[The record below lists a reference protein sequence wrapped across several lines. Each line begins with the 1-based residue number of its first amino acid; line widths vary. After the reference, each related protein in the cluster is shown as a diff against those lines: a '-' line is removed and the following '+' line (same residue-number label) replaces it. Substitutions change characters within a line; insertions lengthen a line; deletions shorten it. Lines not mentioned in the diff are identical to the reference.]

1 MADPASKIPVEG
13 GSVELQDV
21 KPKAAINGSAGIK
34 TNEHESVEKMIAA
47 LMGDIMENSDL
58 NMGNGD
64 KTPPI
69 AMPDASKD
77 GINSVIHALLDALQ
91 GSVQK
96 KEKKAAAST
105 SKSEVNLK

>member
-1 MADPASKIPVEG
+1 MADPASKTPVTG
-13 GSVELQDV
+13 GSVELQGV
-21 KPKAAINGSAGIK
+21 KPKVAVNGSAGIK

-47 LMGDIMENSDL
+47 LLGDIESSDMKL
-58 NMGNGD
+58 DNGD

-105 SKSEVNLK
+105 SKTEVN

>member
-1 MADPASKIPVEG
+1 MAGPASKMPLEG

-21 KPKAAINGSAGIK
+21 KPKAAVNGSSGIK

-47 LMGDIMENSDL
+47 LMGDIESSDMKL
-58 NMGNGD
+58 GNGNE
-64 KTPPI
+64 TPPI

-105 SKSEVNLK
+105 SKSEVKLK